1 LATRREKLGD
11 GDPQTQA
18 VRLTIADLAERTGHP
33 DEVRDAGNAVLAAH
47 PADAETELHG
57 KYAVIFADC
66 VTTENDSVC
75 VAKLR
80 PFLAE
85 LRGRLGPRHPLT
97 LRAQDL
103 LAYQLS
109 EGQHFDE
116 AVRLARETVALT
128 QASYGPDHL
137 LVQDRRLHLGEVLI
151 EAGQPDEAISILED
165 VRRRVLAMSGTETDM
180 TARVATQLG
189 RAYGAAKRY
198 DEGLAALRTALDY
211 NIKTHGEAFE
221 FSRDDMNLV
230 ASMLAKAGRAE
241 EGIPLGEK
249 ALALQRQVRGADHEE
264 ALWIEGNLA
273 EDYRSAGDLAH
284 AEALYRDIIMR
295 SHRVFTHGEWDLGH
309 FECLFGELLA
319 QEGKPAEARTVL
331 TDSVAVLT
339 RNLGAGNPR
348 TQRAVAALAGLK
360 E

>member
-1 LATRREKLGD
+1 
-11 GDPQTQA
+11 
-18 VRLTIADLAERTGHP
+18 
-33 DEVRDAGNAVLAAH
+33 
-47 PADAETELHG
+47 
-57 KYAVIFADC
+57 
-66 VTTENDSVC
+66 
-75 VAKLR
+75 
-80 PFLAE
+80 
-85 LRGRLGPRHPLT
+85 
-97 LRAQDL
+97 
-103 LAYQLS
+103 
-109 EGQHFDE
+109 
-116 AVRLARETVALT
+116 
-128 QASYGPDHL
+128 
-137 LVQDRRLHLGEVLI
+137 VQDRRLHLGEVLI